1 MLEVRSPSDPSHP
14 SQLLHIYQNTT
25 DGDRAI
31 QLYDNYSG
39 LIMQLNE
46 IGLN

>member
-1 MLEVRSPSDPSHP
+1 MLEVRSPSDPSHL
-14 SQLLHIYQNTT
+14 SQLLHIYQNTS
-25 DGDRAI
+25 DCDRAI

-39 LIMQLNE
+39 LITQSNE